1 MNPKEFMKLLNEAR
15 ELMTQGKYTEAIVI
29 LETLKNSDKSSEYDY
44 NYDLVHQLYQ
54 LDSNCKSAYH
64 QQKILEI
71 IKNFPITKNSIK
83 FEEIHKLLRVKVDL
97 NISEEILRRE
107 VELLILRNLLKCK
120 IEGDR
125 LIFSHH

>member
-107 VELLILRNLLKCK
+107 VELLILRNLLSCK
-120 IEGDR
+120 IEVDR

>member
-83 FEEIHKLLRVKVDL
+83 FEEIHKLLRVKGDL

-107 VELLILRNLLKCK
+107 VELLILRNLLSCK

>member
-15 ELMTQGKYTEAIVI
+15 ELTTQGKYTEAIVI

-107 VELLILRNLLKCK
+107 VELLILRNLLSCK
-120 IEGDR
+120 IEVDR

>member
-107 VELLILRNLLKCK
+107 VELLILRNLLSCK

>member
-29 LETLKNSDKSSEYDY
+29 LETLKNFDKSSEYDY

-107 VELLILRNLLKCK
+107 VELLILRNLLSCK